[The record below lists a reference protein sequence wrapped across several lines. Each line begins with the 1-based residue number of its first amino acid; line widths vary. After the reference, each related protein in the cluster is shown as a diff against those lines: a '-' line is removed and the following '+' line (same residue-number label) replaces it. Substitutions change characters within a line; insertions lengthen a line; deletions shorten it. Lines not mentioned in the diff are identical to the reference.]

1 MFCFM
6 ESGGGEWI
14 ITVLIAL
21 AIFLFVRYSNYVK
34 RENMYFRMSDEDL
47 QDLAVLND
55 RRALKEMQLRITRR
69 QKE

>member
-1 MFCFM
+1 M

-34 RENMYFRMSDEDL
+34 SENMYFRMSDEDL